1 MVQQSGL
8 SAATV
13 SAAWAAGSAGK
24 AAGSAGAAES
34 AEFLVAELQKN
45 CRWSIVRLCVL
56 VPRTV
61 DRSHDMV

>member
-13 SAAWAAGSAGK
+13 STSW
-24 AAGSAGAAES
+24 AAGSAGAADS
-34 AEFLVAELQKN
+34 AESLVAELQKK
-45 CRWSIVRLCVL
+45 CRWSIVWLCVL

-61 DRSHDMV
+61 DKSHDMV

>member
-13 SAAWAAGSAGK
+13 SAAWAAGSAGE
-24 AAGSAGAAES
+24 AAGSAGTTDL
-34 AEFLVAELQKN
+34 AEFLVAELQKK
-45 CRWSIVRLCVL
+45 CRWSIVWLCVL

-61 DRSHDMV
+61 DKSHDMV